1 MALDLTAIEAV
12 AFDMDGVLWRADQVL
27 PGVPALFEFLQG
39 EGIPYAFVTNN
50 STRRVEAYVER
61 LRGLGIPA
69 RPEQVITSAV
79 ATADYISRR
88 YAPETP
94 VYIIGEDG
102 IRSALAERGFRE
114 DARNAQLVV
123 VGLDFAVT
131 FEKFK
136 TATLLIRSGADFIG
150 TNGDR
155 TFPTPEGL
163 VPGNGALLALL
174 QTATDV
180 KPVVVGKP
188 EPVMFEVALQRLGS
202 VAERTLMV
210 GDRIETDIAGA
221 LRAGWRA
228 ALVLTGTTTREQALA
243 DGRAEAIFD
252 SLATLQSAWEAA
264 RR

>member
-1 MALDLTAIEAV
+1 MGLDLSVIEAV

-27 PGVPALFEFLQG
+27 PGVPALFEFLGQR
-39 EGIPYAFVTNN
+39 GIPYVFVTNN
-50 STRRVEAYVER
+50 STRRVETYVER
-61 LRGLGIPA
+61 LQRLGIA
-69 RPEQVITSAV
+69 ANPEQVITSAV
-79 ATADYISRR
+79 ATADYVSRR
-88 YAPETP
+88 YPPATP

-102 IRSALAERGFRE
+102 IRSALTGRGFHE
-114 DARNAQLVV
+114 DARAARLVV

-136 TATLLIRSGADFIG
+136 TATLLIRAGADFIG

-174 QTATDV
+174 ETATEV

-202 VAERTLMV
+202 SPQHTLMV
-210 GDRIETDIAGA
+210 GDRIETDIVGA
-221 LRAGWRA
+221 VQAGWRA

-243 DGRAEAIFD
+243 DGRADAIFD
-252 SLATLQSAWEAA
+252 SLEALHAAWQAV
-264 RR
+264 

>member
-1 MALDLTAIEAV
+1 MSLDLTAIEAV

-27 PGVPALFEFLQG
+27 PGVPALFEFLEQQR
-39 EGIPYAFVTNN
+39 IPYAFVTNN
-50 STRRVEAYVER
+50 STKRVDTYVDR

-79 ATADYISRR
+79 ATADYVSRH
-88 YAPETP
+88 YSPGTP

-102 IRSALAERGFRE
+102 IRTALAERGFRE
-114 DARNAQLVV
+114 DTRTARLVV

-131 FEKFK
+131 FEKFR
-136 TATLLIRSGADFIG
+136 TATLLIRAGADFIG

-174 QTATDV
+174 ETATDV

-188 EPVMFEVALQRLGS
+188 EPVMFEVALQRLGT
-202 VAERTLMV
+202 VPDRTLMV
-210 GDRIETDIAGA
+210 GDRIETDVAGA

-228 ALVLTGTTTREQALA
+228 ALVLTGITTREQALA

-252 SLATLQSAWEAA
+252 SLEALRLAWQDA